1 VKKNTLVPQNMFL
14 PRQRVFVLSCVCVCV
29 CVCPDRARYGG
40 LRGRASLLA
49 FHIARGLHSRLG
61 GLCISDSVRKG
72 AWRRSRRTPD
82 SGRMSADDELILARE
97 ASGSR
102 SVRKSLL
109 GRPSLNVPL
118 LLPPRRGGGS
128 CLDERDAL
136 LLLEGDM
143 LLTQE
148 EGRAPPEETCMA
160 LVPRSP
166 GTPPMPVP
174 SELDQGGMSSG
185 DEDSPDAIVQLA
197 TEAPKVT
204 KPKASKKRQQLNS
217 QRENSGSSNNP
228 PGDGELGE
236 EDLKRRR
243 KARALPNGALRGG
256 RGARRE
262 PLRLDTAA
270 APPCIS
276 SERLANNAPRT
287 ALRPSCILG
296 PLRAPFQRPVAA
308 VPQQSHFRPLPPRFS
323 CRLCGR
329 STRTS
334 PSSRACG
341 SSAPSGP

>member
-1 VKKNTLVPQNMFL
+1 
-14 PRQRVFVLSCVCVCV
+14 
-29 CVCPDRARYGG
+29 
-40 LRGRASLLA
+40 
-49 FHIARGLHSRLG
+49 
-61 GLCISDSVRKG
+61 
-72 AWRRSRRTPD
+72 
-82 SGRMSADDELILARE
+82 
-97 ASGSR
+97 
-102 SVRKSLL
+102 
-109 GRPSLNVPL
+109 
-118 LLPPRRGGGS
+118 
-128 CLDERDAL
+128 
-136 LLLEGDM
+136 M

-256 RGARRE
+256 RGARRVFGLIYLWTAHASGDNPMQLE
-262 PLRLDTAA
+262 CDGHWRQQPVIRHRAHDAINWTWRL
-270 APPCIS
+270 
-276 SERLANNAPRT
+276 
-287 ALRPSCILG
+287 
-296 PLRAPFQRPVAA
+296 V
-308 VPQQSHFRPLPPRFS
+308 
-323 CRLCGR
+323 
-329 STRTS
+329 
-334 PSSRACG
+334 
-341 SSAPSGP
+341 